1 MWEDNLSL
9 LLKNRPNTSTK
20 KYINLIVLGK
30 TAFQSMLMHE
40 RESECEREELRHWEK
55 PRCIQVHN
63 VKHSANTNTIQS
75 KRV

>member
-40 RESECEREELRHWEK
+40 RESECEREELRLRKTEVYSS
-55 PRCIQVHN
+55 P
-63 VKHSANTNTIQS
+63 
-75 KRV
+75 

>member
-40 RESECEREELRHWEK
+40 RESECEREELRH
-55 PRCIQVHN
+55 
-63 VKHSANTNTIQS
+63 
-75 KRV
+75 